1 MSRIG
6 SPILSRLSFF
16 LQIFRGY
23 YARVQKRTAL
33 EDFYRIFVQFKVQ
46 GEVLTVEFDF
56 QP

>member
-1 MSRIG
+1 
-6 SPILSRLSFF
+6 
-16 LQIFRGY
+16 
-23 YARVQKRTAL
+23 VQKRTAL